1 MNTRYITCLYWAIQ
15 TMTTIG
21 YGDVPLFSDNERI
34 LAIMVMFM
42 SSGIYGYSLN
52 KISQIILDLG
62 RTTISIYIK
71 QTVTLKTT
79 RTK

>member
-1 MNTRYITCLYWAIQ
+1 
-15 TMTTIG
+15 MTTIG

-62 RTTISIYIK
+62 RTQISIDIK
-71 QTVTLKTT
+71 
-79 RTK
+79 